1 MPTFEEL
8 EHNVNRSI
16 DKRLNKFARLV
27 KDELDIDLKN
37 VDSDDLRKIKR
48 SLNRLINKAG
58 LNELS
63 GLIVSF
69 FDEVEKVS
77 FGLLATD
84 TAIDLK
90 LINEIAIDR
99 AEIIAQIG
107 LDSDMERIESDL
119 KKRFRKKLKVKDIKK
134 LSKSEIP
141 AFVDGLLK
149 MTKAQTETAVTTA
162 VMGYDR
168 AVTTVKANDL
178 GLHKFKYT
186 GVKDG
191 LNRDFCRDRA
201 GNIYYDS
208 EAKRWRN
215 GQKEPASI
223 YLGGYNCRHR
233 KVYQVD

>member
-8 EHNVNRSI
+8 EHNVNQSI
-16 DKRLNKFARLV
+16 DKRLNKFAKLV

-37 VDSDDLRKIKR
+37 VDSEDLRKIKR

-63 GLIVSF
+63 SLIVSF

-77 FGLLATD
+77 LGLLATD
-84 TAIDLK
+84 TSIDLK

-99 AEIIAQIG
+99 AEIIAKIG
-107 LDSDMERIESDL
+107 LDSDMDKIESNL

-168 AVTTVKANDL
+168 AVTTAKANAL
-178 GLHKFKYT
+178 GLHKFKWVGPNDSRT
-186 GVKDG
+186 TE
-191 LNRDFCRDRA
+191 FCKKRQ
-201 GNIYYDS
+201 NKIYYDS
-208 EAKRWRN
+208 EAERWRN
-215 GQKEPASI
+215 GMKEPASI
-223 YLGGYNCRHR
+223 NGHGYRCRHR